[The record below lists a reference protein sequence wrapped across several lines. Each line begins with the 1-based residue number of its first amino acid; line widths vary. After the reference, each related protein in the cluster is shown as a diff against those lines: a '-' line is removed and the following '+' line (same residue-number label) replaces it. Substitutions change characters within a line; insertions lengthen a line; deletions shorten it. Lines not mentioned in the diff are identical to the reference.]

1 MKQILI
7 DELKNFFNMNI
18 EDNLIKLEKD
28 SKVRAISGLTTLIKG
43 LNDPTTS
50 PKEIAQQL
58 EDIIVCISLKSKNA
72 TDLERSLK
80 SILENYQEK
89 LANYEIE
96 AEESASSFTARC

>member
-7 DELKNFFNMNI
+7 DELKKFFNMNI

-50 PKEIAQQL
+50 PKGIAQQL
-58 EDIIVCISLKSKNA
+58 EDVIVCILIKDKNA

-89 LANYEIE
+89 LASYEIE
-96 AEESASSFTARC
+96 AEDSTSSFTARC